1 MNQGNIS
8 GRSIIAGL
16 FREPAQGER
25 ALADLKSAGFTR
37 AEISE
42 VNAESSAGKSTS
54 AGYSR
59 NEPKGAESSSG
70 RGATASGESFF
81 QAHDSATSSF
91 VKELVELGFSK
102 SDAHDLVDGMLKGG
116 ALVSVDAG
124 NRSNEALQFFNRYKA
139 DVRTAGA
146 DGRGGA
152 GFTQKSDDEQQLRLR
167 EEQLQVNK
175 QRVAHGEVR
184 LRKEV
189 LTENQTLDVPVTR
202 EELVLERRPV
212 SGGEASADDRIGD
225 SEEMRIPLSRE
236 KVDVSKRT
244 VPTEEVSV
252 GRREVQET
260 EQVSGT
266 VRREELKIDDPSGTV
281 NEKDRN
287 RRSP

>member
-1 MNQGNIS
+1 
-8 GRSIIAGL
+8 
-16 FREPAQGER
+16 
-25 ALADLKSAGFTR
+25 
-37 AEISE
+37 
-42 VNAESSAGKSTS
+42 
-54 AGYSR
+54 
-59 NEPKGAESSSG
+59 
-70 RGATASGESFF
+70 
-81 QAHDSATSSF
+81 
-91 VKELVELGFSK
+91 
-102 SDAHDLVDGMLKGG
+102 MLRGG

-124 NRSNEALQFFNRYKA
+124 TRSNEALEFFNRYKA

-152 GFTQKSDDEQQLRLR
+152 GFARKSDDEQQLRLR

-202 EELVLERRPV
+202 EELVIERRPV
-212 SGGEASADDRIGD
+212 SGRDVSTDDRIGD
-225 SEEMRIPLSRE
+225 SEECVYHLSRE

-252 GRREVQET
+252 GKREVQET

-266 VRREELKIDDPSGTV
+266 VRREELKIDDPSGNVT
-281 NEKDRN
+281 EKNRN
-287 RRSP
+287 RRSGRDVTTPN